1 MNFVI
6 RARRTSL
13 ILSDV
18 FRLAKLPHFH
28 LEQSIECIFILL
40 QILLEHGAGINTHS
54 NEFKESALTL
64 ACYKGHLDM
73 VRFLLEAGADQEHK
87 TDEMHTALMEASMD
101 GHVEV
106 ARLLLDSGAQVNM
119 PTDSFESPLTL
130 AACGGHV
137 DLAMLLIER
146 GANIE
151 EVNDEGYTPL
161 MEAAR
166 EGHDEMVSLLL
177 TQGANINAQTE
188 ETQETALTLAC
199 CGGFLEVA
207 DYLIKHGAD
216 IELGAS
222 TPLMEAAQEGHLDL
236 VKFLLENKADVHAQT
251 QTGDTALTYAC
262 ENGHTDVAEVL
273 LYFGAELE
281 HLSEGGRT
289 PLMKACRAGHICTVK
304 FLIQKGADVNRQTT
318 NNDHTPLSL
327 ACAGGHQQVVEL
339 LLAHCADPFH
349 KLKDNSTMLIEAA
362 KGGHTGVVQL
372 LLDYPTSIPQP
383 QNQSLYLSSSLAHPN
398 MAQMKHQQQQ
408 QLKLLQQAQQQHQQF
423 MVAPPGLSEVAE
435 VIRLPEPPGM
445 FQPQADLMQNQN
457 FIIDPSTMTQ
467 QQTESSILTQ
477 MKLLQSA
484 GFKDGLAY
492 GLTKA
497 QSAVNQIVNQQGT
510 NNMNA
515 VPCGNQQHQPMIT
528 NNLCMTS
535 SSNKQKNL
543 SRKKCS
549 SGSFNEM
556 TQTVGTIEVRSQG
569 VGEED
574 NVMYKSSLDNKVMIY
589 ALRAISNVF

>member
-1 MNFVI
+1 MSYSV
-6 RARRTSL
+6 AQ
-13 ILSDV
+13 LSQI
-18 FRLAKLPHFH
+18 FNAFLPC
-28 LEQSIECIFILL
+28 S
-40 QILLEHGAGINTHS
+40 
-54 NEFKESALTL
+54 
-64 ACYKGHLDM
+64 
-73 VRFLLEAGADQEHK
+73 
-87 TDEMHTALMEASMD
+87 
-101 GHVEV
+101 
-106 ARLLLDSGAQVNM
+106 
-119 PTDSFESPLTL
+119 
-130 AACGGHV
+130 
-137 DLAMLLIER
+137 
-146 GANIE
+146 
-151 EVNDEGYTPL
+151 
-161 MEAAR
+161 
-166 EGHDEMVSLLL
+166 
-177 TQGANINAQTE
+177 GANINAQTE

-339 LLAHCADPFH
+339 LLAHVADPFH

-372 LLDYPTSIPQP
+372 LLDYPTSIPPQQSQ
-383 QNQSLYLSSSLAHPN
+383 QNQPIYIPAPMPHQTPHLN

-408 QLKLLQQAQQQHQQF
+408 QLKMLQQQQQQQHLMAQQAQQQF
-423 MVAPPGLSEVAE
+423 MVAPPGLHDVTE

-445 FQPQADLMQNQN
+445 FQPQADMVQNQN
-457 FIIDPSTMTQ
+457 FIIDPNTMAQ
-467 QQTESSILTQ
+467 SPTESSILTQ
-477 MKLLQSA
+477 LKLLESA

-497 QSAVNQIVNQQGT
+497 KSAVDQMVNQQTT
-510 NNMNA
+510 NNMNVA
-515 VPCGNQQHQPMIT
+515 PCANQHQPMIT
-528 NNLCMTS
+528 NNLCMAS
-535 SSNKQKNL
+535 SSNKQKNV

-549 SGSFNEM
+549 SGSFAES
-556 TQTVGTIEVRSQG
+556 QTVGTIEVRSAG
-569 VGEED
+569 VGEEEE
-574 NVMYKSSLDNKVMIY
+574 NVTYIKSSLDKVC
-589 ALRAISNVF
+589 LHL

>member
-1 MNFVI
+1 
-6 RARRTSL
+6 
-13 ILSDV
+13 
-18 FRLAKLPHFH
+18 
-28 LEQSIECIFILL
+28 
-40 QILLEHGAGINTHS
+40 
-54 NEFKESALTL
+54 
-64 ACYKGHLDM
+64 M

-304 FLIQKGADVNRQTT
+304 FLIQKGADANRQTT

-339 LLAHCADPFH
+339 LLAHGADPFH

-372 LLDYPTSIPQP
+372 LLDFPTSIPPQ
-383 QNQSLYLSSSLAHPN
+383 QNQPIYIAGPLPHQVVPQLN

-408 QLKLLQQAQQQHQQF
+408 QLKMLQQQQQQQHLMAQQAQQQF
-423 MVAPPGLSEVAE
+423 MVGPPGLHDVTE

-445 FQPQADLMQNQN
+445 FQPQAADMIPNPN
-457 FIIDPSTMTQ
+457 FTIDPLQSP
-467 QQTESSILTQ
+467 TEPSILQ

-497 QSAVNQIVNQQGT
+497 QSAVNQMVNQQTTT
-510 NNMNA
+510 NNMNVA
-515 VPCGNQQHQPMIT
+515 PCGNQHQPMVA
-528 NNLCMTS
+528 NNLCMAS
-535 SSNKQKNL
+535 SSNKQKNV

-549 SGSFNEM
+549 SGSF
-556 TQTVGTIEVRSQG
+556 TDSSQGTNEVRSAG
-569 VGEED
+569 VGEEED
-574 NVMYKSSLDNKVMIY
+574 NVTYIKSSLDKV
-589 ALRAISNVF
+589 FG

>member
-1 MNFVI
+1 
-6 RARRTSL
+6 
-13 ILSDV
+13 
-18 FRLAKLPHFH
+18 
-28 LEQSIECIFILL
+28 
-40 QILLEHGAGINTHS
+40 
-54 NEFKESALTL
+54 
-64 ACYKGHLDM
+64 M

-222 TPLMEAAQEGHLDL
+222 TPLMEAAQEGHLEL

-339 LLAHCADPFH
+339 LLVHGADPFH

-362 KGGHTGVVQL
+362 KGGHTQVVQQ
-372 LLDYPTSIPQP
+372 LLDYPTSIPPPNHPIYIPAPMPNQAP
-383 QNQSLYLSSSLAHPN
+383 QLN

-408 QLKLLQQAQQQHQQF
+408 QLKMLQQQQQQQQLMAQQAQQQF
-423 MVAPPGLSEVAE
+423 MVAPPGLHDVTD

-445 FQPQADLMQNQN
+445 FQPQADLIPNQN
-457 FIIDPSTMTQ
+457 FIIDPNSMTQ
-467 QQTESSILTQ
+467 SPTESSILNQ

-497 QSAVNQIVNQQGT
+497 QTAVSQMVNQQTPT
-510 NNMNA
+510 NNMNVA
-515 VPCGNQQHQPMIT
+515 PCGNQHQPMIT
-528 NNLCMTS
+528 NNLCMAS
-535 SSNKQKNL
+535 SSNKQKNV

-549 SGSFNEM
+549 SGSFAEHPLA
-556 TQTVGTIEVRSQG
+556 EVRSAG
-569 VGEED
+569 VGEEEE
-574 NVMYKSSLDNKVMIY
+574 NVSHMKSTLDKVSRNFHQR
-589 ALRAISNVF
+589 L

>member
-1 MNFVI
+1 MATVI
-6 RARRTSL
+6 YFS
-13 ILSDV
+13 
-18 FRLAKLPHFH
+18 
-28 LEQSIECIFILL
+28 
-40 QILLEHGAGINTHS
+40 
-54 NEFKESALTL
+54 
-64 ACYKGHLDM
+64 
-73 VRFLLEAGADQEHK
+73 
-87 TDEMHTALMEASMD
+87 
-101 GHVEV
+101 
-106 ARLLLDSGAQVNM
+106 
-119 PTDSFESPLTL
+119 
-130 AACGGHV
+130 
-137 DLAMLLIER
+137 
-146 GANIE
+146 
-151 EVNDEGYTPL
+151 
-161 MEAAR
+161 
-166 EGHDEMVSLLL
+166 
-177 TQGANINAQTE
+177 GANINAQTE

-339 LLAHCADPFH
+339 LLAHGADPFH

-372 LLDYPTSIPQP
+372 LLDYPTSIPPQ
-383 QNQSLYLSSSLAHPN
+383 QNQPIYIPAPMPHQPPQLN

-408 QLKLLQQAQQQHQQF
+408 QLKMLQQQQQMMAQQAQQQF
-423 MVAPPGLSEVAE
+423 MVAPPGLHDVTE

-445 FQPQADLMQNQN
+445 FQPQELQNQN
-457 FIIDPSTMTQ
+457 FIVDSSVAHSP
-467 QQTESSILTQ
+467 TESSILTQ

-497 QSAVNQIVNQQGT
+497 QSAVNQMVNQQTT
-510 NNMNA
+510 NNINML
-515 VPCGNQQHQPMIT
+515 PCGGNQQQPMIT
-528 NNLCMTS
+528 NNLCIAS
-535 SSNKQKNL
+535 SSNKQKNV
-543 SRKKCS
+543 SRKKCA
-549 SGSFNEM
+549 SFTESAN
-556 TQTVGTIEVRSQG
+556 VGNLEVRGAG
-569 VGEED
+569 VGEDEE
-574 NVMYKSSLDNKVMIY
+574 NVTYIKSTLDKVRID
-589 ALRAISNVF
+589 

>member
-1 MNFVI
+1 
-6 RARRTSL
+6 
-13 ILSDV
+13 
-18 FRLAKLPHFH
+18 
-28 LEQSIECIFILL
+28 
-40 QILLEHGAGINTHS
+40 
-54 NEFKESALTL
+54 
-64 ACYKGHLDM
+64 M

-166 EGHDEMVSLLL
+166 EGHEEMVSLLL
-177 TQGANINAQTE
+177 TQNANINAQTE

-273 LYFGAELE
+273 LYYGAELE

-289 PLMKACRAGHICTVK
+289 PLMKACRAGHVCTVK

-339 LLAHCADPFH
+339 LLAHGPQGADPFH

-372 LLDYPTSIPQP
+372 LLDYPTSISTQQQNQPIYIPAPMTHQQP
-383 QNQSLYLSSSLAHPN
+383 QINIS
-398 MAQMKHQQQQ
+398 QMKQQQ
-408 QLKLLQQAQQQHQQF
+408 QLKLLQQQQQQQQHLLAQQAQHL
-423 MVAPPGLSEVAE
+423 MVAPPGLHDVTEG
-435 VIRLPEPPGM
+435 VIRLTEPPGM
-445 FQPQADLMQNQN
+445 FQGCQPEMIPNQT
-457 FIIDPSTMTQ
+457 FIIDPNTQ
-467 QQTESSILTQ
+467 TPTESSILTQ

-497 QSAVNQIVNQQGT
+497 QSAVNQMVNQQPP
-510 NNMNA
+510 NNISVA
-515 VPCGNQQHQPMIT
+515 TCGNQPIIP
-528 NNLCMTS
+528 NNLGMTTS
-535 SSNKQKNL
+535 ANKQKNIA
-543 SRKKCS
+543 RKKTASGTLIAEYQATLNNEIRS
-549 SGSFNEM
+549 S
-556 TQTVGTIEVRSQG
+556 G
-569 VGEED
+569 VGEEE
-574 NVMYKSSLDNKVMIY
+574 NVTYVKSSLEKVNNIY
-589 ALRAISNVF
+589 SIKNNS